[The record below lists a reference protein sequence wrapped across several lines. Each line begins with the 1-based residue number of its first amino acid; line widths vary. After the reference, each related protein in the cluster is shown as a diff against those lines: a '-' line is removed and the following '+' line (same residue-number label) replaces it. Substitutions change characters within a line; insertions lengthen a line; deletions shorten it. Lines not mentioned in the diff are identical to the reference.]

1 MFQILIVDDEPSVV
15 DAIAQTMPWDELHI
29 DEVYCAYSS
38 REALKIAELHY
49 IDIVLTD
56 IRMPGMDGMAL
67 IEAIRRTS
75 ERTRFILL
83 TGYAE
88 FEYAKQALKLQ
99 ADDYLLKPVSDE
111 KLQESIANVTRKL
124 KEEWDQVTSMQRTMR
139 VFREHLPAMRAELLR
154 DILENRYSVRD
165 LADKLPA
172 LNLNV
177 QSGDTVAPMLIRL
190 EGKFASYNR
199 HDRFMIEYAILNIA
213 EEIMGP
219 HFSLW
224 MCEDAHGYLVIA
236 VTAKTAAD
244 EAVFSRELLM
254 RLAAQLQHLVSHYL
268 QGSISVVVGQSGR
281 FPEQLPDLYEGA
293 IRTMR
298 TGIGADSGLLMEAG
312 EPLPDA
318 NARPLAN
325 LRPLAQIYEPPSL
338 TQLFEAGMWDVARS
352 KLSDAFR
359 KLEAS
364 GCDSLEFMQELYHAV
379 CAASFHYAHVN
390 GKTLKQMLGDSDAGE
405 RLDVLDISEGKLD
418 LSVLKTWVFGL
429 LDRFSRENLH
439 EIRDVRSQIVA
450 RIQEYIHKHLADN
463 VTLQALADHVHLH
476 PAYLSK
482 IYKLETKEGLKDYLL
497 RVRMEKAKHLL
508 LCSDLKIYEITE
520 QIGYLNTAYFIKVF
534 KKHFGKTPQEYRE
547 EHQT

>member
-236 VTAKTAAD
+236 VTAKTAA
-244 EAVFSRELLM
+244 EMNRTPLETGISAAATGNGCRNFPNCPSWRNRRGMMKALHWTEGRTAPSPGAKTAVP
-254 RLAAQLQHLVSHYL
+254 ATP
-268 QGSISVVVGQSGR
+268 SGR
-281 FPEQLPDLYEGA
+281 
-293 IRTMR
+293 
-298 TGIGADSGLLMEAG
+298 S
-312 EPLPDA
+312 
-318 NARPLAN
+318 
-325 LRPLAQIYEPPSL
+325 LRNGTNPGVS
-338 TQLFEAGMWDVARS
+338 
-352 KLSDAFR
+352 
-359 KLEAS
+359 
-364 GCDSLEFMQELYHAV
+364 AV
-379 CAASFHYAHVN
+379 C
-390 GKTLKQMLGDSDAGE
+390 
-405 RLDVLDISEGKLD
+405 
-418 LSVLKTWVFGL
+418 
-429 LDRFSRENLH
+429 
-439 EIRDVRSQIVA
+439 
-450 RIQEYIHKHLADN
+450 
-463 VTLQALADHVHLH
+463 
-476 PAYLSK
+476 
-482 IYKLETKEGLKDYLL
+482 L
-497 RVRMEKAKHLL
+497 RT
-508 LCSDLKIYEITE
+508 C
-520 QIGYLNTAYFIKVF
+520 
-534 KKHFGKTPQEYRE
+534 P
-547 EHQT
+547 